1 MKSGRKSK
9 RSEKSAKSAKR
20 TFFFNFSSSMSLP
33 VMFFSFIRCFQQEV
47 SESSESS
54 IELVK
59 KSDKSLISDA
69 VASEA
74 PSTTTQIILTKS
86 ERFRQS
92 FKDFDVI

>member
-1 MKSGRKSK
+1 
-9 RSEKSAKSAKR
+9 
-20 TFFFNFSSSMSLP
+20 MSLP
-33 VMFFSFIRCFQQEV
+33 VKFINFIRCFQQEV
-47 SESSESS
+47 SESSDSS
-54 IELVK
+54 IELIK
-59 KSDKSLISDA
+59 KSEESLISDA